1 MFGGWDGL
9 KMNYENVPMMIFILA
24 SGYLLIV
31 YLLLALA
38 KRSTGSV
45 SHTEK
50 VPRQHQRQAKLAKK
64 VTELG

>member
-1 MFGGWDGL
+1 MFFGGWDGL

-45 SHTEK
+45 SRTEK
-50 VPRQHQRQAKLAKK
+50 SSRTTSKASKTSQK
-64 VTELG
+64 GC